1 MQSIFVVRKDSKCAT
16 LESEFFD
23 TVSINKNYIEEN
35 KKETY
40 EP

>member
-1 MQSIFVVRKDSKCAT
+1 MQSIFVVRKDSKCAN

-23 TVSINKNYIEEN
+23 TVSINKNDIEEN

>member
-1 MQSIFVVRKDSKCAT
+1 MQSIFVVRKDSKCVN

-23 TVSINKNYIEEN
+23 TVSINKNDIEKN